1 MCHNFSITTNKWY
14 THKCINFIMLLGAQ
28 AFVHV
33 KRLVLSHCALGLID
47 EWWSW
52 VLVDTSTLPPLVC
65 WIFRFASLLFFLFFV
80 LVFDLGSW
88 RSFWIFDLDC
98 WLFYWVVGGNILNG
112 WWCFGGWLLFPT
124 WSFGWWVM
132 VVCAIVLAFGGLRT
146 MQNFP
151 FYRETNIEKWFQL
164 YFQVGNQTWYNE
176 NILLKIF

>member
-1 MCHNFSITTNKWY
+1 M
-14 THKCINFIMLLGAQ
+14 HKFHHASRCTSFCACEEASSLTLCIGFDWRVVVLGFGGYFDLA
-28 AFVHV
+28 
-33 KRLVLSHCALGLID
+33 SLGLLDLQICFF
-47 EWWSW
+47 
-52 VLVDTSTLPPLVC
+52 VFFV
-65 WIFRFASLLFFLFFV
+65 LFFF

-151 FYRETNIEKWFQL
+151 FYCETNIEKWFPL